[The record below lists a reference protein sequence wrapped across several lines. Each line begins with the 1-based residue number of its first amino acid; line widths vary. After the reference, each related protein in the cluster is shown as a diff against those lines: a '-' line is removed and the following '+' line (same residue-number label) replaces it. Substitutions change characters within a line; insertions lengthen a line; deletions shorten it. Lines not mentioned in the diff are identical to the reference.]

1 MSCPGPLA
9 DDGLNPFS
17 FKEFLRWKALDPDPD
32 PDHGPH
38 EEREPEQPHGQV
50 RSSGSGRLAGLPH
63 SFFDAGGVA
72 CAAGSLLLSELCQQ
86 QVDAASWTSPPQ
98 SDSKPS
104 LWSGGRGD
112 SLGAELAARR
122 GQHRLHLHR
131 GGRGGGAQVMEA
143 AGEVLEKT
151 FCSNV

>member
-38 EEREPEQPHGQV
+38 EEREPEQAHGQV

-72 CAAGSLLLSELCQQ
+72 CAAGSLFLSELM
-86 QVDAASWTSPPQ
+86 
-98 SDSKPS
+98 
-104 LWSGGRGD
+104 
-112 SLGAELAARR
+112 
-122 GQHRLHLHR
+122 QHRGLLLHSLTANLLC
-131 GGRGGGAQVMEA
+131 GQEAEETAWGRSLQLGVDSTASTCTE
-143 AGEVLEKT
+143 EEEEEEPR
-151 FCSNV
+151 